1 MLRFAI
7 QRLVIMP
14 IALLLANFIGYA
26 YAYYVG
32 PVLVARNPYAFGRF
46 SVPPLIPEYLNY
58 ISGILSGDFGSMPNG
73 APILGVVLRAFLNSS
88 WLLGL
93 ALIFSI
99 GIGLLLGFNAV
110 RPTPPKVSTWLTGIV
125 TVGLASPSYFI
136 GVLLIS
142 FSIVYVI
149 WGPGLGPLVPFQGY
163 GIDTHL
169 VLPVLTLMVLPLVKI
184 AQVTSGMLVG
194 EMGKQYVVAA
204 QSFGHKMRTIRG
216 RLAFRNILA
225 AIVITIA
232 VSFRLMIAELIIVER
247 LFDWPG
253 FGRLFST
260 TIVLTSRS
268 GNFLFPPL
276 VAALLTVLVA
286 VFLLSDL
293 IAGILV
299 RYFDPRQTE

>member
-1 MLRFAI
+1 MLRFII

-14 IALLLANFIGYA
+14 IALLLANFIGFA
-26 YAYYVG
+26 YAYYIG
-32 PVLVARNPYAFGRF
+32 PVMVARNPYAFGRF
-46 SVPPLIPEYLNY
+46 TLPSFIPEYINY
-58 ISGILSGDFGSMPNG
+58 LSGLINLDFGSMPNG
-73 APILGVVLRAFLNSS
+73 APILGTVIRAFLTSS

-99 GIGLLLGFNAV
+99 AIGLLLGFNAV
-110 RPTPPKVSTWLTGIV
+110 RSSPPKESTWLTGIV

-142 FSIVYVI
+142 FSILYVI

-163 GIDTHL
+163 GVDAHL
-169 VLPVLTLMVLPLVKI
+169 VLPTLTLMVLPTVKI
-184 AQVTSGMLVG
+184 AQMTSGMLVG

-204 QSFGHKMRTIRG
+204 RSFGHKMRSIRG

-225 AIVITIA
+225 TVVITIA

-253 FGRLFST
+253 FGRLFSS

-268 GNFLFPPL
+268 ENFLLPPL

-299 RYFDPRQTE
+299 RYFDPRQT